1 VPDVAVNAI
10 PQKDGAH
17 AVYVAPAWKLT
28 WWRFRKH
35 KLAVVSL
42 WVVVLI
48 SAIAAMP
55 EFFAVQDPYATSARR
70 AFIPPQPI
78 QILHEGRLVR
88 RSPTASSA
96 SATHARSGCSGSSTK
111 RCATRSGSS
120 PAGTSTDSS
129 ASSAPTGT

>member
-1 VPDVAVNAI
+1 MVPDVAVNAI
-10 PQKDGAH
+10 PRKEGAH

-35 KLAVVSL
+35 KLAVFSL

-78 QILHEGRLVR
+78 QFLHEGRLVAPFAYGVVGQR
-88 RSPTASSA
+88 DP
-96 SATHARSGCSGSSTK
+96 ARCGCSGRSTPTSV
-111 RCATRSGSS
+111 TRSASS
-120 PAGTSTDSS
+120 PAATNTGSS
-129 ASSAPTGT
+129 A